1 MTHDLSFLDNYKL
14 LMTDFESP
22 LAPVVNVTYGDFQCY
37 DEDHKTNVET
47 SFTENLDDGLNLVIY
62 SILGVIG
69 LLIFVGTL
77 VEISTLMR
85 PSIPS
90 ILEPKTTTTSV
101 SLELLKSFSLYSNGS
116 SLLSTKAAGTGRLD
130 SMNGM
135 K

>member
-1 MTHDLSFLDNYKL
+1 MKKYASA
-14 LMTDFESP
+14 
-22 LAPVVNVTYGDFQCY
+22 LAPVVSVAHGDLQCVT
-37 DEDHKTNVET
+37 EDHKTNSEVV
-47 SFTENLDDGLNLVIY
+47 TEDIDDGLNLVIF

-77 VEISTLMR
+77 IELFSLMR

-90 ILEPKTTTTSV
+90 ILEPKTATPSV
-101 SLELLKSFSLYSNGS
+101 SVQLLKCFSLYSNGS
-116 SLLSTKAAGTGRLD
+116 SLLSTKAAGSGHLD